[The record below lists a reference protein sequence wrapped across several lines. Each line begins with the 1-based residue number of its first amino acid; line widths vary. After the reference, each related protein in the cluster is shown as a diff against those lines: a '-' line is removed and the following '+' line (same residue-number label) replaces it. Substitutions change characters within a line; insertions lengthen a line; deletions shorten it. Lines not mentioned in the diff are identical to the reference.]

1 MIAQK
6 IYQPLLFTIV
16 LLLAGCGYHNP
27 YMDQGNRPISL
38 YHSMWPNRTTEIG
51 LENVL
56 FQAQADWMRKS
67 PLITITDS
75 VDNADYELTGTID
88 QVSYPEVSFGAHREG
103 IQGNTKLKVSF
114 ALKDR
119 KTGKIV
125 WQQTSTREAAFPMVQ
140 NPNQLQVNR
149 KAALQA
155 IADKYGEEIY
165 LYLINTIMRPGTAP
179 IKPITSY
186 PVDQPYTLEK
196 LP

>member
-16 LLLAGCGYHNP
+16 LLLSGCGYHNP

-56 FQAQADWMRKS
+56 FQSQSDWMRKS
-67 PLITITDS
+67 PLITLTDS
-75 VDNADYELTGTID
+75 ADNSDYELTGAID
-88 QVSYPEVSFGAHREG
+88 QVSYPEVSFGTHREG
-103 IQGNTKLKVSF
+103 IQGNARLKVSF

-119 KTGKIV
+119 KSGKIV
-125 WQQTSTREAAFPMVQ
+125 WKRTSTREQTFPMVQ
-140 NPNQLQVNR
+140 NPTQLKVNR
-149 KAALQA
+149 NAALQV

-165 LYLINTIMRPGTAP
+165 LYLINTIMRPGTNPIEPIIDAP
-179 IKPITSY
+179 
-186 PVDQPYTLEK
+186 VENFTLEK